1 MEEEDQERKRKLEAG
16 KAKLAQFRQRK
27 GQADGQHAA
36 KKPKK
41 KKASTG
47 SKGQQTAEDA
57 QETSYSQSHHS
68 HSQSTEGASA
78 TEEFSIMRTLSQ
90 GESVKHDKT
99 YTIEPESEI
108 SSTAD
113 DYSSEVTGD
122 RFPPTAN
129 STADLV
135 REEEEFEVRDTYS
148 EQGTCSSLTRLEVME
163 DELAGK
169 QQEIEEL
176 NKELEEMRAACGTQG
191 LQQLQEFEMAIK
203 QRDDIITQLT
213 TNLQQA
219 RKEKDE
225 IMKEFLELT
234 EQSQKLKIQFQHLQA
249 SEALRNNS
257 HTSTAADL
265 LQSKQQILAY
275 QQQLE
280 EQEHRLKLYQK
291 DNESYKAHNES
302 LQAKI
307 QDMEQLKELELSY
320 KRRLNEKDV
329 SIDNMKIALQEE
341 ESKSSQL
348 TERISL
354 FEKSAEELRQ
364 ELVIKHQ
371 EINNLAEELSSS
383 RQRERQSSEEIKQLM
398 GTVEELQKK
407 HYKGTQFEADI
418 VQRMELEAG
427 RKLEQLRAELDEMY
441 GQQIVQ
447 MKQELV
453 KQHASEIEK
462 LLAQHKAELDN
473 ISIQSTVSMTN
484 EQINE
489 LNITINKL
497 NAQLQCSNQKQTKIK
512 EDFSLQLKVVT
523 SEKSLLQGQIKDL
536 LQDMTLAREQIQKAK
551 ESITE
556 KESKLSEA
564 SSLLVAVDDLKAEL
578 AAANAYTKELQTK
591 HESEITNYKIKLDM
605 LEREKDAVLDRMAE
619 SQEAEFE
626 KLRTHFLF
634 SQEEELSK
642 LREDLTREHS
652 ENTENL
658 KQNLETK
665 FRQQLDNMQHDMNQ
679 TISTMQSEKDTLVTK
694 QNNLMLEISKLKDLL
709 QSVGDPQSEEMMIQ
723 MNELQKDLEP
733 YRREEKE
740 KETTEQDFQ
749 MLQLK
754 IKLLEKEVKEKDTLS
769 EQIASQKVDIRIL
782 RDENNTLQATLKNY
796 NIIGSVSDQG
806 DDRNSELRNEMEKLT
821 LENKQLKKLEFTLKE
836 ELERQKNTFSFAEKN
851 FEVNFHE
858 LQEEYTCLLKI
869 KNQLEDSITKKEEEY
884 SIKLNSL
891 NKELAKLKGISAE
904 EHPALQDIKDE
915 VPGASELVKI
925 DALEV
930 GEVVEKDTTELMEK
944 LEIAQRDKKELSLKL
959 FDLSEQMQLKQNEIN
974 QLKEHVK
981 SLCQE
986 RDNALSDL
994 QKQEKVIGVK
1004 ETLSAQSDKKTLND
1018 RLGIMSN
1025 EEIDKCNISLAEEIL
1040 INEAEEREDI
1050 QHLNNCSLSHLSAET
1065 HVSKVEKES
1074 EPHIQKLHELSYI
1087 KETESPLLVRTQKE
1101 RDSLQQ
1107 ELATLH
1113 AAQADMKLHLE
1124 AQQISLTLIHNAQ
1137 IELINENLQK
1147 QKENELCSLKKEM
1160 LKIQELK
1167 IKELHDVHQQEL
1179 QALQLQQAGG
1189 DTKSCQVLIDLL
1201 NKRISDERDHIIENI
1216 RRSFLEKK
1224 LENIDGTENIE
1235 SSLQESSYPVAL
1247 EHHLTQVQTK
1257 YTQMTNFLEYFL
1269 KEYKQTTNCYSNLE
1283 IERAQT
1289 FRDDLDV
1296 TTITESLT
1304 TKHSPVAGIVD
1315 VQGAATSQS
1324 EEVEKLKMEF
1334 SHQRA
1339 QLEEKH
1345 SQEIEHLRFYFQQQ
1359 LKENEERYTT
1369 EIIHLQEHIQ
1379 NVSETSL
1386 DFRELSKMQPGVEVG
1401 LYEADIFKTL
1411 STQVTATLK
1420 MDEQGQ
1426 VGGKPV
1432 KKPSGSIYHQLQTLR
1447 QAFYA
1452 RYLEEVSALKK
1463 QHEAEL
1469 IQLREDLEGKYY
1481 QENAT
1486 LKEQIKLLTKAEQE
1500 DPIGN
1505 IQKLQRSP
1513 VNDTEGKTPA
1523 DVNQLLEER
1532 YQERIQEEVAKVI
1545 VEMTVAFAQ
1554 KTELARL
1561 AAPIDGGTARF
1572 SKGSQGT
1579 TGTIEMREDK
1589 KYQLCHGKEESLRPS
1604 ESLSSDRMHLQD
1616 GTEVL
1621 NCVTS
1626 YVTAV
1631 STDTTNT
1638 SLSQELNDDLHPKDQ
1653 DKNVTVDSHFS
1664 EKTVVLKEEDY
1675 NRMLAMGA
1683 ENAKLRPLYEEHVED
1698 MRQELVRLEQE
1709 HQQSVEALKYSHMEQ
1724 LERQMYDQEQLL
1736 SELHMVRAQLN
1747 VNASISSQTS
1757 ELEELLEEPQSPE
1770 TEENWAG
1777 IVQDNSSQTLEEHV
1791 AESESKDEFWDGVS
1805 KKEEGNKESEGDL
1818 PDEPICDRKHLMRS
1832 NKQLL
1837 KILLEI
1843 VKTTG
1848 AVEETI
1854 GHHVLGLLDKPG
1866 RRPSAPQVLV
1876 WNPANEDL
1884 GMTLDLEAPKT
1895 SPIALKDFIG
1905 SKDADIWSEDTE
1917 EELDLTDRW
1926 LAGAGLSSED
1936 EAQVLHISARLQTA
1950 VEKLLEAIN
1959 ESNNQLEHVKA
1970 AQTELV
1976 RESIKRKQETADLLR
1991 CQEELQ
1997 ERLNEEAKAREH
2009 LALELSRA
2017 EGLLDGYS
2025 DERVFLEKQ
2034 IQEKND
2040 LVRHLEQELQSTGN
2054 RLQEFEQELQ
2064 QLQEERELLSRQK
2077 NALRAEATPAEQ
2089 SLVAAAVDA
2098 APTEELIEE
2107 TEKLLKEKI
2116 EVQRQAEK
2124 DSGDLY
2130 KQVKVLETELEEQMS
2145 RNLEIEQEKNSDLE
2159 DLQQKNLSLEKQ
2171 LEKTRKF
2178 LDEQAV
2184 DREHERD
2191 VFQQEILKLE
2201 QQLKMPQRHQPVTDH
2216 QSNAL
2221 EKLETNLKEKT
2232 DKCNELLLCK
2242 EQFQRDIQERNEE
2255 IEKLEC
2261 RIRELEQALLISDD
2275 TLKKVELRRQSI
2287 VISSKGEIPLEA
2299 QLQVERDAIDRKEKE
2314 ITNLEEQ
2321 LEQFREELENK
2332 NEEVQQLHM
2341 QLEIQRKESST
2352 RLLELEQENK
2362 VLKDENVD
2370 HDNQSSAIKTHHMK
2384 PEEFEDILFLK
2395 EQEIDQLNEH
2405 VGRLQ
2410 AQLETATDNKTI
2422 EDKNNQIKEYKSQI
2436 KCLKSDQ
2443 ERLKRNSEEEIEKLN
2458 EVIEKLQ
2465 DELASIDNKVSVDVT
2480 SMTEDADSSKHQLE
2494 TIMAEKDLLQKKVE
2508 LSDTEL
2514 AITRTALEETRTEIE
2529 LLKTELKSVREGQ
2542 IASKQVYE
2550 ECNNVTLEFRNDKE
2564 EEAEA
2569 TSEPLENSLLY
2580 VQHEA
2585 MQDTIHGLESKL
2597 QELKQTIKE
2606 KDIELLQYYDK
2617 VKLVEEQSQVIDQ
2630 LNQVIRKLQEEST
2643 AADSVFNSI
2652 EVSDI
2657 SECQN
2662 KTTLAEEMSLSSES
2676 ASSKHE
2682 LLNTELEET
2691 QAELKS
2697 LKEELEKLKQS
2708 PENANAKWEGKA
2720 KYDIKKLENALR
2732 EKTAELLASQ
2742 ALLSSVQDTVQSTIQ
2757 NLESQVQNLQKVV
2770 EEKDSELLQ
2779 YAVQKQLLEK
2789 QAVELEQLNGVI
2801 ESLHQKLSKAKQIKS
2816 PEKVERAKDLVTD
2829 KMQKENRILQ
2839 TAELNGEETAFVKIE
2854 LENAKEEIKHLRGE
2868 LDRLQASLFKSE
2880 EALSEKAVQPLENQA
2895 LSASAEEAM
2904 QRAMKNMESQLQEL
2918 QIDFDRKDLELLQ
2931 CSNEIELLEEQV
2943 KTERN
2948 RHDEVM
2954 LAMENTLREKVAAAL
2969 VSEAQVKAIQLM
2981 QKTEDSY
2988 ILQEE
2993 SKGTQT
2999 SKSHEEEVAESNL
3012 SALSLR
3018 LLQLEKQLSDL
3029 HEELQVERERAIAAN
3044 HQVAEK
3050 EQKLT
3055 ELQHLLDCSNS
3066 RSDEKLKE
3074 KTSSKLI
3081 HDPLQSNVL
3090 ENQLER
3096 LQAEAKASNEEL
3108 AHYRNMAEKLKE
3120 ELLVKEASI
3129 GHLEKDV
3136 CHVRKSLVEAEEQ
3149 LKAYIKMESQQ
3160 EDKKPTPL
3168 QTKTSSSQT
3177 KKTQSINNSNQTP
3190 QVCLTDK
3197 GVQNV
3202 LDEEHWGSP
3211 SDEVAAIIKQYT
3223 EKIGQMQDLHAAEI
3237 LDMEARH
3244 ISEADSLRRDQY
3256 VAVQALTEECEAL
3269 KAVIESMRATAG
3281 GVKPDS
3287 VLPTSYQ
3294 FVDTTSSDTGSDWS
3308 QGAYVPNFESVPDGV
3323 RSDDEVATDLLPNKI
3338 KNLLRAVHQE
3348 SIQVLSLTEPDG
3360 ADSDSSQSFPAN
3372 MEPWLKERK
3381 TLLET
3386 IASLKD
3392 LIGKMQIHKEAK
3404 ASESPDL
3411 YDLVPDWRGELL
3423 RAIQEVFDREQDV
3436 LLSAFHTQLASLG
3449 TCDAAALMNQMQ
3461 HRLQEQGMEQVNAMD
3476 CIQNADRR
3484 SLLLEVQDLRSQLLS
3499 LRNDVAA
3506 KPPSVSLVEDM
3517 AYQNLEQDHTHQ
3529 IQEMHLQ
3536 LNRMSVRSSEL
3547 EEQLSS
3553 ERHLG
3558 TEVKNELAQTKIELE
3573 SALSQQHKHFKELE
3587 SLRLEIK
3594 QRSDE
3599 LDAVSET
3606 LENEQKKTRE
3616 LQWALE
3622 KEKAKVERSEERG
3635 KEELED
3641 LKMLVDTQSE
3651 KIKEISNLLENEKQ
3665 KVKDLQERMESRE
3678 IAFDAELSQEKSKAA
3693 ELQAFLDEEKTRC
3706 KELINALD
3714 CRTKLHT
3721 QLQKCEGGE
3730 QSDSHSQ
3737 ADDLLKDLQ
3746 SQLEVKHHRIVELVG
3761 EMEAYKL
3768 ECVQLRRSIEEE
3780 KQSHRRQI
3788 EAESDSGKAAHIQA
3802 QELKTMVD
3810 DLQQKLNAKTVE
3822 LQKVK
3827 ADEKRLKETIQ
3838 GLENNNQQVITE
3850 HRSARRELGASTSGW
3865 KSTTDTP
3872 RSNGHQQSEESTGS
3886 SLRQIPSIALNGDY
3900 IGGGGPFSVET
3911 IRERLQKVSDKLKC
3925 LSTKANQ
3932 RILFESV
3939 DHEDLTW
3946 SKNSIQ
3952 EIIYQL
3958 GQVAVLS
3965 LDGENFVF
3973 PPGISTNTLT
3983 EKLLTQNAEL
3993 TGYVSRLTEEKNDLR
4008 NALLRL
4014 EEEACRHRLRGPS
4027 GDHSFGPLSVEN
4039 TANIDML
4046 IASERELW
4054 IREKIK
4060 LQKSLKQTEAELSK
4074 VKAELRNET
4083 TQKDFGRESEN
4094 TALKRVYSKYLR
4106 AESFR
4111 KALVY
4116 QKKYLL
4122 LLLGGF
4128 QECEEATLALIAR
4141 MGGQPSYTDL
4151 EVITHHTRAFTR
4163 FRSAVR
4169 VSIAI
4174 SRMKF
4179 LVRRWQ
4185 RATGSSPSSINRNVF
4200 GQITGNEL
4208 RTESPYP
4215 PAGSLELYG
4224 EQRHLAC
4231 RSRSEFDSPQSTVNS
4246 QHRYNAV
4253 SDVSPCSY
4261 LRNYDPDRALTDYIT
4276 RLEALQKRLGS
4287 AHTGSSNTSHYSTRR

>member
-1 MEEEDQERKRKLEAG
+1 
-16 KAKLAQFRQRK
+16 LAQFRQRK

-113 DYSSEVTGD
+113 DYSSE
-122 RFPPTAN
+122 
-129 STADLV
+129 
-135 REEEEFEVRDTYS
+135 EEEEFEVRDTYS

-234 EQSQKLKIQFQHLQA
+234 EQSQKLKIQFQHA

-1386 DFRELSKMQPGVEVG
+1386 DFRAANSRNHGDRSAAYAIPPAIYIQAGGMAFRPEIGQILIGELSKMQPGVEVG

-1579 TGTIEMREDK
+1579 TGTIEMREDN

-1895 SPIALKDFIG
+1895 IPSFGPRATRGDFRSSKDRTIGHTPFRAQTADKEVETIGFLPPSADPALKADFDQAPSMAPDQNLLTWPISESTDISSLLRYRSTRHLPYTHRISYDTGFRPIALKDFIG

-1959 ESNNQLEHVKA
+1959 ESNNQ
-1970 AQTELV
+1970 T
-1976 RESIKRKQETADLLR
+1976 
-1991 CQEELQ
+1991 
-1997 ERLNEEAKAREH
+1997 
-2009 LALELSRA
+2009 
-2017 EGLLDGYS
+2017 
-2025 DERVFLEKQ
+2025 
-2034 IQEKND
+2034 
-2040 LVRHLEQELQSTGN
+2040 
-2054 RLQEFEQELQ
+2054 
-2064 QLQEERELLSRQK
+2064 
-2077 NALRAEATPAEQ
+2077 
-2089 SLVAAAVDA
+2089 
-2098 APTEELIEE
+2098 
-2107 TEKLLKEKI
+2107 
-2116 EVQRQAEK
+2116 
-2124 DSGDLY
+2124 
-2130 KQVKVLETELEEQMS
+2130 
-2145 RNLEIEQEKNSDLE
+2145 
-2159 DLQQKNLSLEKQ
+2159 
-2171 LEKTRKF
+2171 
-2178 LDEQAV
+2178 
-2184 DREHERD
+2184 
-2191 VFQQEILKLE
+2191 
-2201 QQLKMPQRHQPVTDH
+2201 
-2216 QSNAL
+2216 
-2221 EKLETNLKEKT
+2221 TNLAKMAFHRQQGITGGKANT
-2232 DKCNELLLCK
+2232 QWRPGALGNLDDLARLPQPTLGSVHTSGSGCNHPHYSPVHTS
-2242 EQFQRDIQERNEE
+2242 DIP
-2255 IEKLEC
+2255 
-2261 RIRELEQALLISDD
+2261 SD
-2275 TLKKVELRRQSI
+2275 TSSI
-2287 VISSKGEIPLEA
+2287 V
-2299 QLQVERDAIDRKEKE
+2299 
-2314 ITNLEEQ
+2314 
-2321 LEQFREELENK
+2321 
-2332 NEEVQQLHM
+2332 
-2341 QLEIQRKESST
+2341 
-2352 RLLELEQENK
+2352 
-2362 VLKDENVD
+2362 
-2370 HDNQSSAIKTHHMK
+2370 
-2384 PEEFEDILFLK
+2384 
-2395 EQEIDQLNEH
+2395 
-2405 VGRLQ
+2405 
-2410 AQLETATDNKTI
+2410 
-2422 EDKNNQIKEYKSQI
+2422 
-2436 KCLKSDQ
+2436 
-2443 ERLKRNSEEEIEKLN
+2443 
-2458 EVIEKLQ
+2458 
-2465 DELASIDNKVSVDVT
+2465 
-2480 SMTEDADSSKHQLE
+2480 
-2494 TIMAEKDLLQKKVE
+2494 
-2508 LSDTEL
+2508 
-2514 AITRTALEETRTEIE
+2514 
-2529 LLKTELKSVREGQ
+2529 
-2542 IASKQVYE
+2542 
-2550 ECNNVTLEFRNDKE
+2550 
-2564 EEAEA
+2564 
-2569 TSEPLENSLLY
+2569 SLY
-2580 VQHEA
+2580 
-2585 MQDTIHGLESKL
+2585 
-2597 QELKQTIKE
+2597 
-2606 KDIELLQYYDK
+2606 
-2617 VKLVEEQSQVIDQ
+2617 
-2630 LNQVIRKLQEEST
+2630 
-2643 AADSVFNSI
+2643 AA
-2652 EVSDI
+2652 
-2657 SECQN
+2657 
-2662 KTTLAEEMSLSSES
+2662 
-2676 ASSKHE
+2676 
-2682 LLNTELEET
+2682 
-2691 QAELKS
+2691 
-2697 LKEELEKLKQS
+2697 
-2708 PENANAKWEGKA
+2708 
-2720 KYDIKKLENALR
+2720 
-2732 EKTAELLASQ
+2732 
-2742 ALLSSVQDTVQSTIQ
+2742 
-2757 NLESQVQNLQKVV
+2757 
-2770 EEKDSELLQ
+2770 
-2779 YAVQKQLLEK
+2779 
-2789 QAVELEQLNGVI
+2789 
-2801 ESLHQKLSKAKQIKS
+2801 
-2816 PEKVERAKDLVTD
+2816 
-2829 KMQKENRILQ
+2829 
-2839 TAELNGEETAFVKIE
+2839 
-2854 LENAKEEIKHLRGE
+2854 
-2868 LDRLQASLFKSE
+2868 
-2880 EALSEKAVQPLENQA
+2880 
-2895 LSASAEEAM
+2895 
-2904 QRAMKNMESQLQEL
+2904 
-2918 QIDFDRKDLELLQ
+2918 
-2931 CSNEIELLEEQV
+2931 
-2943 KTERN
+2943 
-2948 RHDEVM
+2948 
-2954 LAMENTLREKVAAAL
+2954 
-2969 VSEAQVKAIQLM
+2969 
-2981 QKTEDSY
+2981 
-2988 ILQEE
+2988 
-2993 SKGTQT
+2993 
-2999 SKSHEEEVAESNL
+2999 
-3012 SALSLR
+3012 
-3018 LLQLEKQLSDL
+3018 
-3029 HEELQVERERAIAAN
+3029 
-3044 HQVAEK
+3044 
-3050 EQKLT
+3050 
-3055 ELQHLLDCSNS
+3055 
-3066 RSDEKLKE
+3066 
-3074 KTSSKLI
+3074 
-3081 HDPLQSNVL
+3081 
-3090 ENQLER
+3090 
-3096 LQAEAKASNEEL
+3096 
-3108 AHYRNMAEKLKE
+3108 
-3120 ELLVKEASI
+3120 
-3129 GHLEKDV
+3129 
-3136 CHVRKSLVEAEEQ
+3136 
-3149 LKAYIKMESQQ
+3149 
-3160 EDKKPTPL
+3160 
-3168 QTKTSSSQT
+3168 
-3177 KKTQSINNSNQTP
+3177 
-3190 QVCLTDK
+3190 
-3197 GVQNV
+3197 
-3202 LDEEHWGSP
+3202 
-3211 SDEVAAIIKQYT
+3211 
-3223 EKIGQMQDLHAAEI
+3223 
-3237 LDMEARH
+3237 
-3244 ISEADSLRRDQY
+3244 
-3256 VAVQALTEECEAL
+3256 
-3269 KAVIESMRATAG
+3269 
-3281 GVKPDS
+3281 
-3287 VLPTSYQ
+3287 
-3294 FVDTTSSDTGSDWS
+3294 
-3308 QGAYVPNFESVPDGV
+3308 
-3323 RSDDEVATDLLPNKI
+3323 
-3338 KNLLRAVHQE
+3338 
-3348 SIQVLSLTEPDG
+3348 
-3360 ADSDSSQSFPAN
+3360 
-3372 MEPWLKERK
+3372 
-3381 TLLET
+3381 
-3386 IASLKD
+3386 
-3392 LIGKMQIHKEAK
+3392 
-3404 ASESPDL
+3404 
-3411 YDLVPDWRGELL
+3411 
-3423 RAIQEVFDREQDV
+3423 
-3436 LLSAFHTQLASLG
+3436 
-3449 TCDAAALMNQMQ
+3449 
-3461 HRLQEQGMEQVNAMD
+3461 
-3476 CIQNADRR
+3476 
-3484 SLLLEVQDLRSQLLS
+3484 
-3499 LRNDVAA
+3499 
-3506 KPPSVSLVEDM
+3506 
-3517 AYQNLEQDHTHQ
+3517 
-3529 IQEMHLQ
+3529 
-3536 LNRMSVRSSEL
+3536 
-3547 EEQLSS
+3547 
-3553 ERHLG
+3553 
-3558 TEVKNELAQTKIELE
+3558 
-3573 SALSQQHKHFKELE
+3573 
-3587 SLRLEIK
+3587 
-3594 QRSDE
+3594 
-3599 LDAVSET
+3599 
-3606 LENEQKKTRE
+3606 
-3616 LQWALE
+3616 
-3622 KEKAKVERSEERG
+3622 
-3635 KEELED
+3635 
-3641 LKMLVDTQSE
+3641 
-3651 KIKEISNLLENEKQ
+3651 
-3665 KVKDLQERMESRE
+3665 
-3678 IAFDAELSQEKSKAA
+3678 
-3693 ELQAFLDEEKTRC
+3693 
-3706 KELINALD
+3706 
-3714 CRTKLHT
+3714 
-3721 QLQKCEGGE
+3721 
-3730 QSDSHSQ
+3730 
-3737 ADDLLKDLQ
+3737 
-3746 SQLEVKHHRIVELVG
+3746 
-3761 EMEAYKL
+3761 
-3768 ECVQLRRSIEEE
+3768 
-3780 KQSHRRQI
+3780 
-3788 EAESDSGKAAHIQA
+3788 
-3802 QELKTMVD
+3802 
-3810 DLQQKLNAKTVE
+3810 
-3822 LQKVK
+3822 
-3827 ADEKRLKETIQ
+3827 
-3838 GLENNNQQVITE
+3838 
-3850 HRSARRELGASTSGW
+3850 
-3865 KSTTDTP
+3865 
-3872 RSNGHQQSEESTGS
+3872 
-3886 SLRQIPSIALNGDY
+3886 
-3900 IGGGGPFSVET
+3900 
-3911 IRERLQKVSDKLKC
+3911 
-3925 LSTKANQ
+3925 
-3932 RILFESV
+3932 
-3939 DHEDLTW
+3939 
-3946 SKNSIQ
+3946 
-3952 EIIYQL
+3952 
-3958 GQVAVLS
+3958 
-3965 LDGENFVF
+3965 
-3973 PPGISTNTLT
+3973 
-3983 EKLLTQNAEL
+3983 
-3993 TGYVSRLTEEKNDLR
+3993 
-4008 NALLRL
+4008 
-4014 EEEACRHRLRGPS
+4014 
-4027 GDHSFGPLSVEN
+4027 
-4039 TANIDML
+4039 
-4046 IASERELW
+4046 
-4054 IREKIK
+4054 
-4060 LQKSLKQTEAELSK
+4060 
-4074 VKAELRNET
+4074 
-4083 TQKDFGRESEN
+4083 
-4094 TALKRVYSKYLR
+4094 
-4106 AESFR
+4106 
-4111 KALVY
+4111 
-4116 QKKYLL
+4116 
-4122 LLLGGF
+4122 
-4128 QECEEATLALIAR
+4128 
-4141 MGGQPSYTDL
+4141 
-4151 EVITHHTRAFTR
+4151 
-4163 FRSAVR
+4163 
-4169 VSIAI
+4169 
-4174 SRMKF
+4174 
-4179 LVRRWQ
+4179 
-4185 RATGSSPSSINRNVF
+4185 
-4200 GQITGNEL
+4200 
-4208 RTESPYP
+4208 
-4215 PAGSLELYG
+4215 
-4224 EQRHLAC
+4224 
-4231 RSRSEFDSPQSTVNS
+4231 
-4246 QHRYNAV
+4246 
-4253 SDVSPCSY
+4253 
-4261 LRNYDPDRALTDYIT
+4261 
-4276 RLEALQKRLGS
+4276 
-4287 AHTGSSNTSHYSTRR
+4287 

>member
-1895 SPIALKDFIG
+1895 TGPIALKDFIG

-3074 KTSSKLI
+3074 KTSSK
-3081 HDPLQSNVL
+3081 
-3090 ENQLER
+3090 
-3096 LQAEAKASNEEL
+3096 
-3108 AHYRNMAEKLKE
+3108 
-3120 ELLVKEASI
+3120 
-3129 GHLEKDV
+3129 
-3136 CHVRKSLVEAEEQ
+3136 
-3149 LKAYIKMESQQ
+3149 
-3160 EDKKPTPL
+3160 
-3168 QTKTSSSQT
+3168 
-3177 KKTQSINNSNQTP
+3177 
-3190 QVCLTDK
+3190 
-3197 GVQNV
+3197 
-3202 LDEEHWGSP
+3202 
-3211 SDEVAAIIKQYT
+3211 
-3223 EKIGQMQDLHAAEI
+3223 
-3237 LDMEARH
+3237 
-3244 ISEADSLRRDQY
+3244 
-3256 VAVQALTEECEAL
+3256 
-3269 KAVIESMRATAG
+3269 G